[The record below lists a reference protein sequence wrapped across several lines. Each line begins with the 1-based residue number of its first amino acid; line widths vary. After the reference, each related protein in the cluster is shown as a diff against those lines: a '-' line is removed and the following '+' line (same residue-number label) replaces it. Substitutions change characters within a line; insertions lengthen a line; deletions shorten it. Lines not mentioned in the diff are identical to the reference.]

1 MEGIDIEIH
10 CVTGPSVMAA
20 RPGPTTTA
28 LAIIDSGLRKGW
40 AMADLL
46 VRGLEEDVVRALKA
60 RAAAH
65 GRSAEAEHR
74 DILQRVLT
82 RPRRRSLA
90 EVLASMPDVGT
101 DADFERV
108 QSNAEPPHVLD

>member
-1 MEGIDIEIH
+1 MEGKDIEIH
-10 CVTGPSVMAA
+10 CLTGPSAMTAGPGSA
-20 RPGPTTTA
+20 RKA
-28 LAIIDSGLRKGW
+28 LAIIDSRSRKGW

-46 VRGLEEDVVRALKA
+46 VRGLDEDVVRALKA

-74 DILQRVLT
+74 DILQRALT

-90 EVLASMPDVGT
+90 ELLAAMPDVGT

-108 QSNAEPPHVLD
+108 QSNAEPPRVLD

>member
-1 MEGIDIEIH
+1 
-10 CVTGPSVMAA
+10 
-20 RPGPTTTA
+20 
-28 LAIIDSGLRKGW
+28 
-40 AMADLL
+40 MADLF
-46 VRGLEEDVVRALKA
+46 VRGLDEDLVRALKA

-65 GRSAEAEHR
+65 GRSVEAEGR
-74 DILQRVLT
+74 DILRQELMK
-82 RPRRRSLA
+82 PRRHPLA